1 MEPLEVR
8 LEFEERREVIEGGK
22 WRVAVA
28 TAVRVV
34 RGFRMV
40 ETIWKSPEGETW
52 VRVEDSPAE
61 GEVEGGEERAA
72 FTRRICSDVM
82 PMGGSCCGICG
93 ICCVVTLDMPPAI

>member
-1 MEPLEVR
+1 M
-8 LEFEERREVIEGGK
+8 EERREVMEGGK
-22 WRVAVA
+22 WRGAVA

-34 RGFRMV
+34 RGFRVV

-52 VRVEDSPAE
+52 VRVEDSPA
-61 GEVEGGEERAA
+61 EGGEERAA

-93 ICCVVTLDMPPAI
+93 ICGICGVVTLDMPEAI